1 MVGNGWWI
9 MFNDK
14 NNLVGGD
21 WNMAFYFSISYMER
35 HPSHWLFFKMVE
47 TTKQNTFEYVFL
59 DEDEHSCSSAMFWC
73 STAVWNNLTL
83 TCPVSIHP
91 VGWNDMDVW
100 SPIAGIRVWSSKSQI
115 SLIFEGKLGT
125 CIQEIH
131 VVFYGEKNIVSK
143 TQFSPSSIIPLPP
156 GIQRLFD
163 WNSII

>member
-59 DEDEHSCSSAMFWC
+59 DEDEHSCSSVQPLSETTLHWPVLCPYTQWVETIWMFE
-73 STAVWNNLTL
+73 AL
-83 TCPVSIHP
+83 
-91 VGWNDMDVW
+91 
-100 SPIAGIRVWSSKSQI
+100 
-115 SLIFEGKLGT
+115 SLALEFGPANHRLGT